1 MNHFKVKFIIAIC
14 CVFLFAQKGMAGAIP
29 LPNDL
34 PTIEALI
41 SLHKLIKH
49 DEDRAM
55 ERVAASFGEQ
65 SLVTKGVGKFND
77 VRTTLNTKLSNG
89 YSYILLASSL
99 STTANSLYKLID
111 EYSKFTGLAFKYVTK
126 KPAVAWYYTEANY
139 ACAREIKNIK
149 GLYLSLTASGM
160 NIMKASMD
168 EKMDILFSLKASI
181 DNMRRIIDSAWTWC
195 SIITEGDFRYDYI
208 WDILNSDVTGEIAKD
223 VINKWNQV

>member
-1 MNHFKVKFIIAIC
+1 MNHFKVKYIIAIC

-89 YSYILLASSL
+89 YPISCWL
-99 STTANSLYKLID
+99 
-111 EYSKFTGLAFKYVTK
+111 
-126 KPAVAWYYTEANY
+126 PH
-139 ACAREIKNIK
+139 
-149 GLYLSLTASGM
+149 
-160 NIMKASMD
+160 
-168 EKMDILFSLKASI
+168 
-181 DNMRRIIDSAWTWC
+181 
-195 SIITEGDFRYDYI
+195 
-208 WDILNSDVTGEIAKD
+208 
-223 VINKWNQV
+223 